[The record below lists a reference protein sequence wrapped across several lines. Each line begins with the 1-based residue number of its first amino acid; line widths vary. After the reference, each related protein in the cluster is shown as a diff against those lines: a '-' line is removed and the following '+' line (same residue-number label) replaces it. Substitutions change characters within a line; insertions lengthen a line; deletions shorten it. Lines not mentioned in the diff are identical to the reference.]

1 MEDIESYI
9 WTVWWVKFGKG
20 YWYQNLLFLVEEF
33 DWLLKAIGS
42 SCEGKWS
49 QQGRTL
55 RSTVVPR
62 HSFFWFFTVMG
73 IWCKIL
79 DTWVC
84 PCPGKCVEQIPGSG
98 LPAQWATRTWHLP
111 DWLLTLHCPKSAPTV
126 IPSISVS
133 GCWDEELRV
142 ILDSIFVPCVT
153 FNLSG
158 NPMALPSIYIRE
170 LLLCYSPST
179 VVTHQSFSWSFCFH
193 SCLSIINSQYKA
205 RLILLKLG
213 RIMLFCA
220 LNPLICSIISLRW
233 NAGYIPTTG
242 PLHLLFSLS
251 WMLLLRIHLLL
262 TPLPHLNLLK

>member
-1 MEDIESYI
+1 MGRSQVHGGGPVDTGCAQQVGCSRRGVECRTGILDRDRTAKGTRHCGAWVEAIESCI
-9 WTVWWVKFGKG
+9 WTVWWVKFGKE
-20 YWYQNLLFLVEEF
+20 YWYQNLQCLVEEL

-55 RSTVVPR
+55 STVVPR

-84 PCPGKCVEQIPGSG
+84 PCAGKCVEQIPGSG
-98 LPAQWATRTWHLP
+98 LPGQWAARTWHLP

-133 GCWDEELRV
+133 GCWDQELRV
-142 ILDSIFVPCVT
+142 ILDSIFVPCFA

-170 LLLCYSPST
+170 LPLCYYYSKHHCHSSVIQLVFLLPLL
-179 VVTHQSFSWSFCFH
+179 SFY
-193 SCLSIINSQYKA
+193 N
-205 RLILLKLG
+205 
-213 RIMLFCA
+213 
-220 LNPLICSIISLRW
+220 
-233 NAGYIPTTG
+233 
-242 PLHLLFSLS
+242 
-251 WMLLLRIHLLL
+251 
-262 TPLPHLNLLK
+262 